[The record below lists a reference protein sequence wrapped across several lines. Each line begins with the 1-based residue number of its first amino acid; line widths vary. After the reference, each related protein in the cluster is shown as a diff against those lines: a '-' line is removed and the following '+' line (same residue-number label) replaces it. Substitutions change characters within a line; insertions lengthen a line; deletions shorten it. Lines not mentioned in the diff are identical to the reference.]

1 MCTNTKYKGG
11 LLMNS
16 YSIYQDIAERTGG
29 DIYIGV
35 VGPVR
40 TGKSTFIKNFM
51 ELAVLPNIK
60 DEYKKNRAQDELPQ
74 SSNGRTIMTTEP
86 KFIPNE
92 AVEVTLDN
100 IKFNTRMVDCVG
112 YLIDGAIGHMEGEVP
127 RMVNTPWFEEQ
138 IPFTEAAELGTKKVI
153 EEHSTIGILVTTD
166 GSVTEIPRESYIS
179 AEERVVSELKSQNK
193 PFVIILNTGNPNSE
207 NTLSLCSE
215 LEKKYDAPV
224 KAVNC
229 ANLRNEDINEIMGK
243 ILYEFPINEIDIELP
258 NWLETLDS
266 SHPLHKNILDMVKSN
281 FKDMQNL
288 RQIQNSL
295 TNMQNDETIGSV
307 DLNSI
312 RLGAGIAD
320 INISINKDLF
330 YKILSEISG
339 IEVKEEGELFGIVA
353 SLAQSKKNYDKIAIA
368 LNDVKRKGYGIVN
381 PSIEDLSLEEPEII
395 KQGSKFGVKLR
406 AKAPSLHIIKAE
418 IETEISPIVG
428 SEKQSE
434 ELVDYL
440 MKEFEGDP
448 TSIWQSNIFGKS
460 LHELVNEGLQTKLMK
475 MPEEAQCK
483 LQETLEKIINEGS
496 GGLICIIL

>member
-1 MCTNTKYKGG
+1 
-11 LLMNS
+11 MNS
-16 YSIYQDIAERTGG
+16 YSIYQDIAKRTGG

-60 DEYKKNRAQDELPQ
+60 DEYKRARAQDELPQ

-100 IKFNTRMVDCVG
+100 VKFNTRMVDCVG
-112 YLIDGAIGHMEGEVP
+112 YLIDNAIGHMEGEVP

-138 IPFTEAAELGTKKVI
+138 IPFAEAAEIGTRKVI

-166 GSVTEIPRESYIS
+166 GSVTEMDRNDYVK
-179 AEERVVSELKSQNK
+179 AEERVANELKAQNK
-193 PFVIILNTGNPNSE
+193 PFVILLNTSMPNSE
-207 NTLSLCSE
+207 NARMMCQE
-215 LEKKYDAPV
+215 LENKYDAPV

-229 ANLRNEDINEIMGK
+229 ANLTGEDINEIMGR
-243 ILYEFPINEIDIELP
+243 ILYEFPVNEIDVELP
-258 NWLETLDS
+258 CWMQNLDA
-266 SHPLHKNILDMVKSN
+266 SHPLHKEMFNMVKNN
-281 FKDMQNL
+281 FKNMQNL
-288 RQIQNSL
+288 RQIQNVLSE
-295 TNMQNDETIGSV
+295 MQENETIENV
-307 DLNSI
+307 RIAEI
-312 RLGAGIAD
+312 RLGEGVASV
-320 INISINKDLF
+320 NIEIKKDLF

-339 IEVKEEGELFGIVA
+339 MDVKEESELFGIVA
-353 SLAQSKKNYDKIAIA
+353 SLAQSKKSYDKIAMA
-368 LNDVKRKGYGIVN
+368 LNDVKRKGYGIVTPN
-381 PSIEDLSLEEPEII
+381 IEDLSLEEPEII

-418 IETEISPIVG
+418 IETEVSPIVG